1 MLGGHLDESLLITT
15 DAMEV
20 NRRRRKRSQSFKV
33 GAMAR
38 GVRRN
43 RNAFAEVFQGHHFSH
58 GVEVTRPA
66 EVPRRVASD
75 RGRAPLMESFF
86 DRLLPFGRP

>member
-20 NRRRRKRSQSFKV
+20 NRRRRKLSQSLKV

-43 RNAFAEVFQGHHFSH
+43 RNAFSEGFQGHHFSH
-58 GVEVTRPA
+58 SVEVTGPS
-66 EVPRRVASD
+66 EIPRRVTSD

-86 DRLLPFGRP
+86 DRLLPFWRP